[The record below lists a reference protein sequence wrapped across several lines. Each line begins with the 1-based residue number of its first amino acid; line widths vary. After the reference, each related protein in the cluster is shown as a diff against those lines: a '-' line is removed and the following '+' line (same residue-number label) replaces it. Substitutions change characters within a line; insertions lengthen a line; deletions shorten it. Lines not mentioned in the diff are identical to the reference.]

1 MKVLFTAAAGLATGL
16 WPYLA
21 LQAAAGLAPA
31 PTPTAADVYS
41 NWTCPRGSCVTTLAS
56 NGEYVADLFG
66 IANSDCTAIIGMR
79 AECSD
84 GQGTQLLLG
93 DGPISLNNSSS
104 LISASGAA
112 GCFNALAVWT
122 FGVYNSQGQV
132 HPFITGVTAINNTG
146 PANLTGGGGHTIN
159 GSQVY
164 SVVCA
169 PGGFIVGIAGLSEQS
184 YLPMQYY
191 CGAANLPVAPKAS
204 GKQNRLHVAATQQRH
219 LRRRHCRKIMRD
231 LPESSWLIPADKL
244 EISTRK
250 DGRPWHLGSG
260 GFGDVYRGLWD
271 GLYPVAVKQF
281 RGSSH
286 SEAQASIVSELAILK
301 GCRHR
306 HIIQFLGVAI
316 KDSEVLLVTEVG
328 SPFWQVCTSC

>member
-16 WPYLA
+16 WPYLGMAAPVHCSLASSEVGCIAWQPEKHGYSEACWTPAKQPAVCVDADISPFSCAAA

-112 GCFNALAVWT
+112 GCFNGEAWQAMRSGLHARPVE
-122 FGVYNSQGQV
+122 
-132 HPFITGVTAINNTG
+132 AI
-146 PANLTGGGGHTIN
+146 A
-159 GSQVY
+159 
-164 SVVCA
+164 C
-169 PGGFIVGIAGLSEQS
+169 
-184 YLPMQYY
+184 
-191 CGAANLPVAPKAS
+191 
-204 GKQNRLHVAATQQRH
+204 
-219 LRRRHCRKIMRD
+219 
-231 LPESSWLIPADKL
+231 
-244 EISTRK
+244 
-250 DGRPWHLGSG
+250 
-260 GFGDVYRGLWD
+260 
-271 GLYPVAVKQF
+271 
-281 RGSSH
+281 
-286 SEAQASIVSELAILK
+286 
-301 GCRHR
+301 
-306 HIIQFLGVAI
+306 
-316 KDSEVLLVTEVG
+316 
-328 SPFWQVCTSC
+328 